1 MRILHLPANPAD
13 QAGIIVRELRK
24 LGYDAALWH
33 YGPSPFGFPAD
44 RFIDIEKHDY
54 RILWEAFNDAL
65 GSFDVFHFHFGLSFF
80 PYVWD
85 RFPPYWDLPV
95 LRMLGKK
102 IFFTFVGSDVRTR
115 AEHAAQNPYSDF
127 FYEDFAPDEDRIAK
141 RVRIARTYADA
152 CFVMSV
158 ELMPYVPGASLMPRA
173 FPLDDWAEPPI
184 STREVPRIV
193 HIPSRKSLKGTK
205 QIVEG
210 MHALERE
217 GFAFEFQL
225 LEGVSHNHMREVL
238 VGADVVVDN
247 IVMGDHGIASVE
259 AMASSR
265 VAVAY
270 MNERV
275 VASCP
280 DIPIYNVNPDT
291 FVDRMRQLIVDR
303 SLRQQLGSTGRSY
316 VRDNW
321 DAPKIARKHLEAY
334 AVEPRVAA
342 PFSFPDW
349 ASLEDRRRLEYLEQ
363 RLQQTEERRDTFN
376 QRFEETKHRLDQAQV
391 LNKQLRARLERAE
404 RYSLTRFVP
413 RKLLRRLRARKA
425 AN

>member
-24 LGYDAALWH
+24 LGHDAALWH
-33 YGPSPFGFPAD
+33 HGPSPFGFPAD
-44 RFIDIEKHDY
+44 RFIDIDKYDY
-54 RILWEAFNDAL
+54 RILWDAFIDAL
-65 GSFDVFHFHFGLSFF
+65 GRYDVFHFHFGLSFF

-115 AEHAAQNPYSDF
+115 AEHAAQNPYSNL
-127 FYEDFAPDEDRIAK
+127 FYEDYAPDEDRIAK
-141 RVRIARTYADA
+141 RVAIARTYADA

-173 FPLDDWAEPPI
+173 FPLDEWAESPI
-184 STREVPRIV
+184 SEREIPRIV
-193 HIPSRKSLKGTK
+193 HVPSRKSLKGTR

-210 MHALERE
+210 MQALERE
-217 GFAFEFQL
+217 GLALEFEL
-225 LEGVSHNHMREVL
+225 LEGVPHDRMRDVL

-280 DIPIYNVNPDT
+280 DIPIHNVNPDN
-291 FVDRMRQLIVDR
+291 FVDRMRELIIDR
-303 SLRQQLGSTGRSY
+303 SLRQRLASAGRTY
-316 VRDNW
+316 VRDKW
-321 DAPKIARKHLEAY
+321 DAPKIAEKHLEAY
-334 AVEPRVAA
+334 AVEPRSAA

-349 ASLEDRRRLEYLEQ
+349 ASLEDHRRVEYLER
-363 RLQQTEERRDTFN
+363 RLIQTEERRDTFN
-376 QRFEETKHRLDQAQV
+376 QRVEEVKHRLDQA
-391 LNKQLRARLERAE
+391 LLSNNQLHARLERAE
-404 RYSLTRFVP
+404 RFSIMRFVP